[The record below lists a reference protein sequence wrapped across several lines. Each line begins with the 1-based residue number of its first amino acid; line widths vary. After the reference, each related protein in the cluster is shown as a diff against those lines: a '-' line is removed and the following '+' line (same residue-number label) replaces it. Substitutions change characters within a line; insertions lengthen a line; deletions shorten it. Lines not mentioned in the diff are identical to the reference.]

1 MLEEEENE
9 VLKQLKLLLSKNK
22 KVRLQSLHG
31 ICNAKV
37 NSAVNKVSCV
47 LVEIEIGNLTE
58 LNNIAYG
65 SAAYI
70 SKLVGDNKTPN
81 KKKKDLVEEKVR
93 KETKTT

>member
-22 KVRLQSLHG
+22 KVRLQPLHG

-37 NSAVNKVSCV
+37 NSAVNKVNCV
-47 LVEIEIGNLTE
+47 LVKIEIGNLTE
-58 LNNIAYG
+58 MNNFAYG

-70 SKLVGDNKTPN
+70 SKLVGDNKTP

-93 KETKTT
+93 KEMKTT